1 MRDCY
6 LIIVMNKK
14 LLVGVICL
22 ACKCMCATDTKSY
35 RDVVAEYREYLSN
48 FLTTCG
54 VTDMQQKSEVAECI
68 AHMVVN
74 RKNNTFN
81 GVVCWKGAMRAIHWK
96 NATSSGVDGEEMAR
110 FYRKNVI
117 EIWRTHV
124 EDEQTENEKEVF
136 GFVIGM
142 NPEIWRDTDENNKLV
157 QELMESEF

>member
-1 MRDCY
+1 
-6 LIIVMNKK
+6 
-14 LLVGVICL
+14 
-22 ACKCMCATDTKSY
+22 
-35 RDVVAEYREYLSN
+35 
-48 FLTTCG
+48 
-54 VTDMQQKSEVAECI
+54 
-68 AHMVVN
+68 
-74 RKNNTFN
+74 
-81 GVVCWKGAMRAIHWK
+81 
-96 NATSSGVDGEEMAR
+96 MAR